1 MYMVLVSPCVVY
13 LITSSSYQA
22 PHLKGGGGSGGDV
35 CGSRRGSGESG
46 RSTIRCRGEDGEIR
60 EMEIV
65 SAHERE
71 SVFQKTCPVLPVTF
85 ALVCAVL
92 NLLPGDKGIIS
103 GI

>member
-1 MYMVLVSPCVVY
+1 M
-13 LITSSSYQA
+13 
-22 PHLKGGGGSGGDV
+22 KGGGGIGGDV

-92 NLLPGDKGIIS
+92 NLLPGDIGIIS
-103 GI
+103 GN